1 MARARQA
8 APQQAS
14 EFEVLRRHIEQ
25 HGLKMTS
32 QRRKILEV
40 FLRLKGHFTSEELY
54 ARVKR
59 VDPRV
64 GYTTVYR
71 TLRLLSECGLAEE
84 RHFKDGLT
92 RFEQAHAR
100 RHHDHLVCMGC
111 GKITEFRNDSIEKL
125 QRQVAQENGFELLDH
140 RHEMYGRCADC
151 RQK

>member
-8 APQQAS
+8 PAQRPS
-14 EFEVLRRHIEQ
+14 EFDVLRRYIEQ

-40 FLRLKGHFTSEELY
+40 FLRMKGHFTSEELY

-59 VDPRV
+59 ADPRV

-71 TLRLLSECGLAEE
+71 TLRLLCECGLAEE

-92 RFEQAHAR
+92 RFELAHAR

-111 GKITEFRNDSIEKL
+111 GRITEFRNDAIERL
-125 QRQVAQENGFELLDH
+125 QREIAQEYGFELLDH
-140 RHEMYGRCADC
+140 RHEMYGRCESC
-151 RQK
+151 RHS